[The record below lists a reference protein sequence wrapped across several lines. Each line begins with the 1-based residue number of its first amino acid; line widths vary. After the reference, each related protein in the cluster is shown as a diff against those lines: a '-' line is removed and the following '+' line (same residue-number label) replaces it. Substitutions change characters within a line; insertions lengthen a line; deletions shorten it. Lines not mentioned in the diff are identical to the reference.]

1 MASNL
6 VSEGKSVAIGMSV
19 QLILHSISFKDR
31 DFNFSHRRAD
41 NTNADLETRA
51 VWVQLAQKWS
61 VPIRCVYFSAPVRL
75 CEHND
80 SVRALAGGPFNPE
93 KRSIL
98 PHSAFASF
106 ASRFK
111 EPTEHEGFQDITTV
125 EFQVR
130 FSFIFN
136 DHGGEENI
144 LIKSHLI
151 VPR

>member
-6 VSEGKSVAIGMSV
+6 VSQGKSVAIGMSNSYCIV
-19 QLILHSISFKDR
+19 LASEKS
-31 DFNFSHRRAD
+31 SHQRAD

-51 VWVQLAQKWS
+51 VWVQLAQKWD
-61 VPIRCVYFSAPVRL
+61 VPIRCVYFSAPVKL

-111 EPTEHEGFQDITTV
+111 KPTEQEGFQDITSI

-130 FSFIFN
+130 FLSVDRITTNNTF
-136 DHGGEENI
+136 
-144 LIKSHLI
+144 
-151 VPR
+151 